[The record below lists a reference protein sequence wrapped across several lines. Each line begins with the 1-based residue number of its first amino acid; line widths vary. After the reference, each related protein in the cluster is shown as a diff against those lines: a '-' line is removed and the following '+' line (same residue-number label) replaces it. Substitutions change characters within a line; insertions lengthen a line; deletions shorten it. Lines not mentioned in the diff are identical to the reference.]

1 MSSSC
6 VPPPPSVT
14 LIAVVPLDSSFD
26 TSISYAL
33 AYAASQLSLTFVI
46 SAGGPRSMV
55 IHCGSLNDEDQ
66 RVAGV
71 PSPALLAG
79 YRHLCPSSIFP
90 RPSQVKS
97 APMIVKRRRPTA

>member
-46 SAGGPRSMV
+46 SAGDPRSMV

-66 RVAGV
+66 RGAGF
-71 PSPALLAG
+71 PSPAVLAG
-79 YRHLCPSSIFP
+79 YRHLCPMSLFP
-90 RPSQVKS
+90 RLSQGKS
-97 APMIVKRRRPTA
+97 APLVVQSR